1 MPILTTPTLTAPAG
15 APDPQAGATGPTP
28 ADRYDRQVRAFGPH
42 TQRRLAELTVA
53 VVGLGGVGSQVVQS
67 LAHLGVGGLLLVDPD
82 TVTATN
88 LNRLVGAKPA
98 DVARAATKVTVA
110 ARTVRTINP
119 QVRVRGIAG
128 SILDPAV
135 WQQVRPAEVIV
146 GAVDGHAPRWALN
159 RLAVQY
165 ARCYLDVG
173 VELGP
178 APRPESPDDHNQ
190 ETNSRVRLEAG
201 GHLAVVR
208 PGGPCLLC
216 LSGYDPRLV
225 DAELDPGLAA
235 ARRAA
240 GYRVDDPAEPTPSVV
255 FLNQIIAGYA
265 VGELLNYV
273 SPWRSP
279 VRYLLVDAAANE
291 TTVLDA
297 DRDPECLA
305 CGPDSPRGLSDAAGP
320 PSVARTTAPP
330 AAYDAAGA
338 PQSPNAQ
345 PSRYPSPGEPAPR
358 NESRHH
364 DT

>member
-1 MPILTTPTLTAPAG
+1 MPILTMPFDGPAPPT
-15 APDPQAGATGPTP
+15 GATGPIQ
-28 ADRYDRQVRAFGPH
+28 DRYDRQVRAFG
-42 TQRRLAELTVA
+42 RLAELTVA

-88 LNRLVGAKPA
+88 LNRLIGAKPA

-128 SILDPAV
+128 SILDPVV

-178 APRPESPDDHNQ
+178 APRPEQPDDHDQ
-190 ETNSRVRLEAG
+190 EASSRVRLEAG
-201 GHLAVVR
+201 GHLAVIR

-216 LSGYDPRLV
+216 LCGYDPRLV

-240 GYRVDDPAEPTPSVV
+240 GYRVDDPAEPAPSVV

-273 SPWRSP
+273 SLWRPP
-279 VRYLLVDAAANE
+279 VRYLLVDAAVNG
-291 TTVLDA
+291 TTALDA
-297 DRDPECLA
+297 DRDPQCLA

-330 AAYDAAGA
+330 AAHDAAGA
-338 PQSPNAQ
+338 PQNPNTQ
-345 PSRYPSPGEPAPR
+345 SSRYTSPSEPGPR
-358 NESRHH
+358 NGSHHH